1 MLLVNY
7 VPIQERQPDSVS
19 SIHPSRLES
28 FCQQENKW
36 FTGSGCEVMEQ
47 REMSRVGRPAWDSA
61 LYKQSSL
68 AWIQEPNL
76 TDS

>member
-7 VPIQERQPDSVS
+7 VPIQECQDSVS
-19 SIHPSRLES
+19 SIHPLRLKS
-28 FCQQENKW
+28 FCQQESKW
-36 FTGSGCEVMEQ
+36 FTGSGCGVMGQ
-47 REMSRVGRPAWDSA
+47 GNATGWPARDSA

-68 AWIQEPNL
+68 AWLREPNL